1 MPTSQTKGITVKIDA
16 ALHAEIK
23 AYLEQNEMTMSE
35 FIALAVQDELHPKI
49 QETEVRSMENM
60 RTLAFQVPESL
71 FQRIKDY
78 LKRNG
83 MTQKAFVLGLIEEEL
98 DRDEELLLQQEQG
111 QEDAEE
117 EQDDSPVEA
126 PTPDFA
132 PQDSRPEYDPQ
143 QEEGQAVGSFGDGS
157 DGPDEEQEEG
167 PLEDEMPDFVLED
180 GPQQE
185 EEQAAGGFED
195 EYDRQAGD
203 PDNGPVEE
211 ESPGFALEDSPQQE
225 EEQTA
230 GGFEDGYDGPT
241 EEPDDGP
248 VEEES
253 PDFALEDSPQQE
265 EEQTT
270 GGFEDGYDS
279 QAGEPDAYFSAED
292 GQEEYDPSQN
302 EEETEEEYMGMSM

>member
-1 MPTSQTKGITVKIDA
+1 MPTSQTKGITMKIDA

-78 LKRNG
+78 LKRNN
-83 MTQKAFVLGLIEEEL
+83 MTQKAFVIGLIEEEL
-98 DRDEELLLQQEQG
+98 DRDEELLQQQEQG
-111 QEDAEE
+111 QGDAEE
-117 EQDDSPVEA
+117 EQDDSPVEV
-126 PTPDFA
+126 PVPDFA
-132 PQDSRPEYDPQ
+132 PQDSQPEYDPQ
-143 QEEGQAVGSFGDGS
+143 QGEGQVAGGFEGGSN
-157 DGPDEEQEEG
+157 GPDEEQEE
-167 PLEDEMPDFVLED
+167 
-180 GPQQE
+180 
-185 EEQAAGGFED
+185 
-195 EYDRQAGD
+195 
-203 PDNGPVEE
+203 
-211 ESPGFALEDSPQQE
+211 
-225 EEQTA
+225 
-230 GGFEDGYDGPT
+230 
-241 EEPDDGP
+241 GP

-253 PDFALEDSPQQE
+253 PDFAPEDGPQQEGEQAAGDFEDGYDSQAGEPDDGPMEEESPDFAPEDSPQQE

-279 QAGEPDAYFSAED
+279 QVGEPDTYFSAKD

-302 EEETEEEYMGMSM
+302 EEEMEEEYMGMSM